1 MHSGGYFF
9 IIHFGL
15 QIQSQKDYPSE
26 SMKEWQRNFLKRL
39 IKLCKECVDLLI
51 NKVYLQESE
60 DIMSNLRLLNELAF
74 SYQKDDKLEE
84 MNDGINEYFQ
94 CLTECDDTTQSC
106 KRICKEL
113 LV

>member
-39 IKLCKECVDLLI
+39 NNVNNMVISNKNIDFDDL
-51 NKVYLQESE
+51 SH
-60 DIMSNLRLLNELAF
+60 
-74 SYQKDDKLEE
+74 
-84 MNDGINEYFQ
+84 
-94 CLTECDDTTQSC
+94 
-106 KRICKEL
+106 
-113 LV
+113 